1 MDALSRR
8 QLLQGSLA
16 LAGLGLLSG
25 CGVQLH
31 QAKQPSKPPRL
42 GVLDTAPR
50 EALAPAFD
58 ALLEGLQEHGYID
71 GQNII
76 IEYRIAELDDQFP
89 DLAAE
94 LVNLPVDVILT
105 GGVTATRAAKQ
116 VTSSIPIVMGAIAD
130 PVAVGLVSSLARPGG
145 NVTGLS
151 LQSVELTGKRL
162 ELLKEVVPTASRV
175 AALRNPNNP
184 ASAPILQE
192 LELAARALALQ
203 VQVLDARRPEDLEA
217 ALDAAIGGH
226 ADILFVM
233 TDSLFSTHRSQ
244 IADLAAK
251 RHLPALTNRREF
263 TEAGGLMAYGPSIPD
278 SFRRSAAY
286 VDKILKGAKPAD
298 LPVEQPTKFYF
309 LINLK
314 TAQALGLTIP
324 QSVLAQ
330 ATEVIQ

>member
-1 MDALSRR
+1 VRSQSR
-8 QLLQGSLA
+8 LHFLQGSLA
-16 LAGLGLLSG
+16 LVGLGLLAG
-25 CGVQLH
+25 CGLLPFRAQ
-31 QAKQPSKPPRL
+31 QPPKTPRL
-42 GVLDTAPR
+42 GVLDTSPR

-298 LPVEQPTKFYF
+298 LPVEQPTKFDF
-309 LINLK
+309 VINLK

-324 QSVLAQ
+324 QSVLVQ
-330 ATEVIQ
+330 ATEIIQ